1 MGIIELILVIVVVG
15 ILMWLINTYIPMP
28 GAIKALLNVLVF
40 ILLVIYLLQF
50 FGLIKPIINFPTI
63 VKSKTL

>member
-1 MGIIELILVIVVVG
+1 MGIIEVILVIVIVG

-28 GAIKALLNVLVF
+28 GSIKALLNVVVF

-50 FGLIKPIINFPTI
+50 FGLIKPIIHFPT
-63 VKSKTL
+63 LMR